1 MPFCP
6 ECGKP
11 VGARAKFCRSCGASL
26 AEEIENTVPSAVT
39 QPVPP
44 APAPAPVPSAVPAP
58 PPPAPLLSVPSDSSS
73 VTGGVRTCR
82 ACGNPIKP
90 GDRYC
95 SKCLV
100 SVQDEGGSPVVPA
113 PAPAAAGIP
122 PVAPAPVPP
131 APAITPP
138 ETGKILTCRACGNPI
153 KPGDRYCSKCL
164 VSVQDEGGSPVV
176 PAPAPAAAGVP
187 PAPVVSATEP
197 VIAPPPQEPGKYVCA
212 SCGNPLTGDEKFC
225 NSCGSPAVAA
235 RVEDPKPDQ
244 APSGNVCSSCG
255 AQVSGNAKFCGQCGT
270 KVG

>member
-73 VTGGVRTCR
+73 VTGGVR
-82 ACGNPIKP
+82 
-90 GDRYC
+90 
-95 SKCLV
+95 
-100 SVQDEGGSPVVPA
+100 
-113 PAPAAAGIP
+113 
-122 PVAPAPVPP
+122 
-131 APAITPP
+131 
-138 ETGKILTCRACGNPI
+138 TCRACGNPI